1 MTSESELVSFEVL
14 KKASSVQFEVAV
26 AQMQFGEQNTGNW
39 WEYILLGLE
48 YDPNLKQE
56 KDYLKRND
64 KRKEKTLY
72 QKKEFFFSRKPS
84 KWAPHPINI
93 IAQNSSEK
101 WSLCTDISICNIA
114 SIVSWPWRAEPQMV
128 KTLSL
133 LVYDGVDGNGEER
146 GISSYMRALK
156 KLHNWQYNQHYGS
169 KF

>member
-101 WSLCTDISICNIA
+101 WSLCTDISICNIT

-133 LVYDGVDGNGEER
+133 LRRSWRQRWGTRN
-146 GISSYMRALK
+146 K
-156 KLHNWQYNQHYGS
+156 QLHEGP
-169 KF
+169 

>member
-1 MTSESELVSFEVL
+1 MTSESKLGSFEVL

-72 QKKEFFFSRKPS
+72 QQKEFFFSRKPS

-101 WSLCTDISICNIA
+101 WSLSTDGGA
-114 SIVSWPWRAEPQMV
+114 
-128 KTLSL
+128 L
-133 LVYDGVDGNGEER
+133 LWY
-146 GISSYMRALK
+146 Y
-156 KLHNWQYNQHYGS
+156 
-169 KF
+169 